1 MKILHEDRDIIVC
14 EKPAG
19 VASQNERGWRADMV
33 SLLLAYEKEKGA
45 GNPYIGV
52 VHRLDK
58 VVGGVMVY
66 AKNKTSAAVLSRQI
80 ADHQVK
86 KKYYAVVCG
95 RPEKSEGTWE
105 DYLLRDGR
113 NNVSKVVPK
122 GTKDSKKAILT
133 YRVLES
139 VVKENL
145 SGQEEWYTLVEVELL
160 TGRHHQIRV
169 QFASRNL
176 PLAGDRK
183 YNPNLSTVM
192 GRKGLLLYSYY
203 LEFNHPSEKKK
214 VEFQSIPSQADFQEF
229 SCL

>member
-1 MKILHEDRDIIVC
+1 MKILHEDQDIIVC

-19 VASQNERGWRADMV
+19 VASQNERGWGADMV
-33 SLLLAYEKEKGA
+33 SLLLVYQKEKGEH
-45 GNPYIGV
+45 NPYIGL

-66 AKNKTSAAVLSRQI
+66 AKNKTAAASLSRQV
-80 ADHQVK
+80 AERQVK

-95 RPEKSEGTWE
+95 KPEESEGVWE

-122 GTKDSKKAILT
+122 GTKDSKKAVLN
-133 YRVLES
+133 YRVLDS
-139 VVKENL
+139 IVKDNQF
-145 SGQEEWYTLVEVELL
+145 GQEECYTLVEVELL

-183 YNPNLSTVM
+183 YNPHLSPIM
-192 GRKGLLLYSYY
+192 GSKGLLLYSYY
-203 LEFNHPSEKKK
+203 LEFYHPSNSKK
-214 VEFQSIPSQADFQEF
+214 VIFQSIPSQEEFQEF
-229 SCL
+229 SYS